1 MTNLDTNFEFGELY
15 PIYEEEQYD
24 LDLEAELKEFERLE
38 RECEIEDDF
47 YKTEE
52 PPIANDKIKSNS
64 ALFSFAGNLVG
75 LLWKEPICSQIVWS
89 AVISVWK

>member
-1 MTNLDTNFEFGELY
+1 M
-15 PIYEEEQYD
+15 
-24 LDLEAELKEFERLE
+24 LEEFEQLE

-52 PPIANDKIKSNS
+52 SPIANDKIKSNS

-75 LLWKEPICSQIVWS
+75 LLWIADMQPDCMERCY
-89 AVISVWK
+89 